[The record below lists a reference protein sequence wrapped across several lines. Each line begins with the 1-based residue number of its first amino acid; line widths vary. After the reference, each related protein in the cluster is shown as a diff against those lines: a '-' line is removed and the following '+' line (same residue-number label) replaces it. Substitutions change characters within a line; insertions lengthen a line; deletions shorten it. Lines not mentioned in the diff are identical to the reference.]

1 VWQQKFIGRLLKIP
15 VLPTNDDPLPTND
28 DRKTSIYRQ
37 AIELPMVSAKVGS
50 VTPLYAPYFGTPLS
64 KVDINL

>member
-1 VWQQKFIGRLLKIP
+1 VWQQEFIGRLLKIP
-15 VLPTNDDPLPTND
+15 ELPTNDE
-28 DRKTSIYRQ
+28 RKTGIYQQ

-64 KVDINL
+64 KVDINLQS